1 MYRNFLN
8 GVSFNNNTG
17 KRIIFCLKTNQT
29 KQNLPSTTLLSPLP
43 LLKRYLCSNSHK
55 IEQEI
60 KQETD
65 NAPEFPGMR
74 TKFTNNLKF
83 LNRCEKEDIPAFRV
97 LDCNGNFLSKQY
109 ENQLDLNL
117 MKRFY
122 RGKLIF

>member
-1 MYRNFLN
+1 MYRKIFNDI
-8 GVSFNNNTG
+8 SFKNSTG
-17 KRIIFCLKTNQT
+17 KQIIFCLNNNQRKKIIPPT
-29 KQNLPSTTLLSPLP
+29 TSTLSPLP

-55 IEQEI
+55 MEQEI
-60 KQETD
+60 KETD
-65 NAPEFPGMR
+65 NAPEFPGMK

-83 LNRCEKEDIPAFRV
+83 LNRCDKEDIPAFRV